1 MPAHNN
7 EIALDV
13 ICAGNTGKRSPAGE
27 PQPLEQSHTRCI
39 VCEDQPHH
47 CPDAEVRGMRDG
59 VFKQSSSDTAPLKVF
74 INVHAQLDGATIS
87 ATRQKWFA
95 DRKSTRLNSSHSQ
108 ISYAVFCLKK

>member
-27 PQPLEQSHTRCI
+27 PQLAEQSHTRC
-39 VCEDQPHH
+39 VMCEDQPHH

-59 VFKQSSSDTAPLKVF
+59 VFKQSSTDTATLKVL
-74 INVHAQLDGATIS
+74 IDVHTDLDRATIS
-87 ATRQKWFA
+87 ATRQKGFA
-95 DRKSTRLNSSHSQ
+95 TETTSHVPLDFRNPDRK
-108 ISYAVFCLKK
+108 